1 MNAYNTPELEIIAF
15 GAEDII
21 TTSEPDLGPS
31 TEKTVSLRF
40 DEF

>member
-15 GAEDII
+15 EAEDII
-21 TTSEPDLGPS
+21 VTSEPDLGPS
-31 TEKTVSLRF
+31 TEQTVSLRF

>member
-1 MNAYNTPELEIIAF
+1 MKNYTTPDFEIIALD
-15 GAEDII
+15 AEDII

-31 TEKTVSLRF
+31 TDKTVSLRF